1 MELKGQVTISIEDF
15 EKLKA
20 EADMKEYAENQLQA
34 FRDRMSQFY
43 ELDDTDFQKRIEE
56 IGSTP
61 NMSDRQIDKAI
72 SEARKTLKIVIDTD
86 KLKKQI
92 RASINKKEYK
102 GDDSH
107 IDLKNTTDSELDQ
120 AAAGGKGGSGTD

>member
-56 IGSTP
+56 IDSTP

-72 SEARKTLKIVIDTD
+72 REARKTLKIVIDTD

-102 GDDSH
+102 EDDSH
-107 IDLKNTTDSELDQ
+107 IDLKSTTDSELD
-120 AAAGGKGGSGTD
+120 AIEICFREKED

>member
-56 IGSTP
+56 IDSTP
-61 NMSDRQIDKAI
+61 NMSDRQIDKAL
-72 SEARKTLKIVIDTD
+72 SKARETLKIVVDTEA
-86 KLKKQI
+86 LKKTI
-92 RASINKKEYK
+92 RSMINKKDYP
-102 GDDSH
+102 DNDTH
-107 IDLKNTTDSELDQ
+107 IDLSNTTDKELKAIEICFREQED
-120 AAAGGKGGSGTD
+120 